1 MAGVDRLTR
10 FPVGNSTDDA
20 TRETGDT
27 VSAAEPAGE
36 RRGGRGGQPGGGQSR
51 GRGGQ
56 GRGGQ
61 GGGQKREGGGPRK
74 KVDRKI
80 QIGIV
85 VPPDAVLD
93 RSQHTRL
100 LQVDASSEP
109 LTERVVTPW
118 LERTPDNTILDVRAH
133 RILTQHGAP
142 AEGVW
147 PEVRDLLSS
156 ELRSRPTLYAGDLP
170 DRALDLALDRFLA
183 SVAPLREYG
192 RLGSLVFPF
201 PSYFTPGARA
211 LDYLE
216 WLRGRS
222 GDVPIA
228 VELRHRDWVAGKQRE
243 ATMEFLREHQLGYVC
258 VDVPSGFDSSSP
270 PLSVATTETAY
281 VRFHGKNAAAWE
293 TGADSGDDRFP
304 YDYRDGDFEPWPA
317 RLEKLT
323 AAAKQVHVIFSGRN
337 PDAAQRNARLLVR
350 VLTGDVVPEKKPEPS
365 PHKPRK
371 GGRRGGP
378 GGGYGGGAPGAF
390 GRR

>member
-1 MAGVDRLTR
+1 M
-10 FPVGNSTDDA
+10 
-20 TRETGDT
+20 
-27 VSAAEPAGE
+27 SAAEPAGE
-36 RRGGRGGQPGGGQSR
+36 RRGGRGRGGQGGGKSGGQGGGQGGGKSGG
-51 GRGGQ
+51 GRGQG

-61 GGGQKREGGGPRK
+61 GGRPKGGASDGSRNDGPRK

-93 RSQHTRL
+93 RAQHGRL

-109 LTERVVTPW
+109 LTERIVTPW
-118 LERTPDNTILDVRAH
+118 LERTPENTILDVRAH

-142 AEGVW
+142 ADGMW

-156 ELRSRPTLYAGDLP
+156 ELRSRPTLYAADLP
-170 DRALDLALDRFLA
+170 DKALDLALDRFLA

-192 RLGSLVFPF
+192 KLGALVFPF
-201 PSYFTPGARA
+201 PSYFTPGTRS

-228 VELRHRDWVAGKQRE
+228 VELRHKDWVAGKQRE
-243 ATMEFLREHQLGYVC
+243 ATMDFLREHQLGYVC

-270 PLSVATTETAY
+270 PLSVATSDTAF
-281 VRFHGKNAAAWE
+281 VRFHGKNAGAWE
-293 TGADSGDDRFP
+293 KGVDSGDDRFP
-304 YDYRDGDFEPWPA
+304 YDYRDADFEPWPA
-317 RLEKLT
+317 RLEKL
-323 AAAKQVHVIFSGRN
+323 AAASKQVHVMFSARN
-337 PDAAQRNARLLVR
+337 LDGAQRNARLLVR
-350 VLTGDVVPEKKPEPS
+350 VLTGDVVPEKKPEP
-365 PHKPRK
+365 PAKRPRK
-371 GGRRGGP
+371 GGYG
-378 GGGYGGGAPGAF
+378 GGGYGGGFGG

>member
-1 MAGVDRLTR
+1 M
-10 FPVGNSTDDA
+10 
-20 TRETGDT
+20 
-27 VSAAEPAGE
+27 SAAEPAGE
-36 RRGGRGGQPGGGQSR
+36 RRGGRGRGGKSGGQGGGQGGGKSGG
-51 GRGGQ
+51 GRGQG

-61 GGGQKREGGGPRK
+61 GGRPKGGASDGSRNDGPRK

-93 RSQHTRL
+93 RAQHGRL

-109 LTERVVTPW
+109 LTERIVTPW
-118 LERTPDNTILDVRAH
+118 LERTPENTILDVRAH

-142 AEGVW
+142 ADGMW

-156 ELRSRPTLYAGDLP
+156 ELRSRPTLYAADLP
-170 DRALDLALDRFLA
+170 DKALDLALDRFLA

-192 RLGSLVFPF
+192 KLGALVFPF
-201 PSYFTPGARA
+201 PSYFTPGTRS

-228 VELRHRDWVAGKQRE
+228 VELRHKDWVAGKQRE
-243 ATMEFLREHQLGYVC
+243 ATMDFLREHQLGYVC

-270 PLSVATTETAY
+270 PLSVATSDTAF
-281 VRFHGKNAAAWE
+281 VRFHGKNAGAWE
-293 TGADSGDDRFP
+293 KGVDSGDDRFP
-304 YDYRDGDFEPWPA
+304 YDYRDADFEPWPA
-317 RLEKLT
+317 RLEKL
-323 AAAKQVHVIFSGRN
+323 AAASKQVHVMFSARSLDG
-337 PDAAQRNARLLVR
+337 AQRNARLLVR
-350 VLTGDVVPEKKPEPS
+350 VLTGDVVPEKKPEP
-365 PHKPRK
+365 PAKRPRK
-371 GGRRGGP
+371 GGYG
-378 GGGYGGGAPGAF
+378 GGGYGGGFGG

>member
-1 MAGVDRLTR
+1 M
-10 FPVGNSTDDA
+10 
-20 TRETGDT
+20 
-27 VSAAEPAGE
+27 SAAEPAGE
-36 RRGGRGGQPGGGQSR
+36 RRGGRGGQSRGGGRSRGHGGQSR
-51 GRGGQ
+51 SGGQ
-56 GRGGQ
+56 GSRGDGRGDQPRGG
-61 GGGQKREGGGPRK
+61 GRGDGPRK

-147 PEVRDLLSS
+147 PEVRDLLTP

-192 RLGSLVFPF
+192 RLGTLVFPF
-201 PSYFTPGARA
+201 PSYFTPGPRA

-243 ATMEFLREHQLGYVC
+243 ATMEFLRAHQLGYVC

-270 PLSVATTETAY
+270 PLSVATTDTAY
-281 VRFHGKNAAAWE
+281 VRFHGKNAGAWE
-293 TGADSGDDRFP
+293 TGADAGDDRFP

-323 AAAKQVHVIFSGRN
+323 AASKQVHVIFSGRN

-365 PHKPRK
+365 PNRPRK
-371 GGRRGGP
+371 GGGRRGGGP
-378 GGGYGGGAPGAF
+378 GGPGGAF

>member
-1 MAGVDRLTR
+1 M
-10 FPVGNSTDDA
+10 
-20 TRETGDT
+20 
-27 VSAAEPAGE
+27 SAAEPAGE
-36 RRGGRGGQPGGGQSR
+36 RRGGRGRGGQGGGKSGGGQGGGKSGG
-51 GRGGQ
+51 GRGQG

-61 GGGQKREGGGPRK
+61 GGRPKGGASDGSRNDGPRK

-93 RSQHTRL
+93 RAQHGRL

-109 LTERVVTPW
+109 LTERIVTPW
-118 LERTPDNTILDVRAH
+118 LERTPENTILDVRAH

-142 AEGVW
+142 ADGMW

-156 ELRSRPTLYAGDLP
+156 ELRSRPTLYAADLP
-170 DRALDLALDRFLA
+170 DKALDLALDRFLA

-192 RLGSLVFPF
+192 KLGALVFPF
-201 PSYFTPGARA
+201 PSYFTPGTRS

-228 VELRHRDWVAGKQRE
+228 VELRHKDWVAGKQRE
-243 ATMEFLREHQLGYVC
+243 ATMDFLREHQLGYVC

-270 PLSVATTETAY
+270 PLSVATSDTAF
-281 VRFHGKNAAAWE
+281 VRFHGKNAGAWE
-293 TGADSGDDRFP
+293 KGVDSGDDRFP
-304 YDYRDGDFEPWPA
+304 YDYRDADFEPWPA
-317 RLEKLT
+317 RLEKL
-323 AAAKQVHVIFSGRN
+323 AAASKQVHVMFSARN
-337 PDAAQRNARLLVR
+337 LDGAQRNARLLVR
-350 VLTGDVVPEKKPEPS
+350 VLTGDVVPEKKPEP
-365 PHKPRK
+365 PAKRPRK
-371 GGRRGGP
+371 GGYG
-378 GGGYGGGAPGAF
+378 GGGYGGGFGG

>member
-1 MAGVDRLTR
+1 
-10 FPVGNSTDDA
+10 
-20 TRETGDT
+20 

-36 RRGGRGGQPGGGQSR
+36 RRGGRGDQSRGGGQSR
-51 GRGGQ
+51 GAGQSRGGGKGGGKGGGQ
-56 GRGGQ
+56 SRGGGKGRGGQ
-61 GGGQKREGGGPRK
+61 PRGEPRDKGPRK

-80 QIGIV
+80 QVGIV
-85 VPPDAVLD
+85 VPPEAVLD
-93 RSQHTRL
+93 RSQHARL

-118 LERTPDNTILDVRAH
+118 LERTPDNAILDVRAH

-147 PEVRDLLSS
+147 PEVRDLLTP

-183 SVAPLREYG
+183 SVAPLREHG
-192 RLGSLVFPF
+192 RLGTLVFPF
-201 PSYFTPGARA
+201 PSYFTPGPRA

-243 ATMEFLREHQLGYVC
+243 ATMDFLREHQLGYVC

-270 PLSVATTETAY
+270 PLSVATTGIAY
-281 VRFHGKNAAAWE
+281 VRFHGKNAGAWE
-293 TGADSGDDRFP
+293 TGADTGDDRFA
-304 YDYRDGDFEPWPA
+304 YDYRDADFEPWPA
-317 RLEKLT
+317 RIEKLT
-323 AAAKQVHVIFSGRN
+323 AAAKQVHLIFSGRN
-337 PDAAQRNARLLVR
+337 ADAAQRNARLLVR

-365 PHKPRK
+365 PNRPRK
-371 GGRRGGP
+371 GGRP
-378 GGGYGGGAPGAF
+378 GGGYGGGAGGAF

>member
-1 MAGVDRLTR
+1 
-10 FPVGNSTDDA
+10 
-20 TRETGDT
+20 

-36 RRGGRGGQPGGGQSR
+36 RRGGRG
-51 GRGGQ
+51 RGGQ
-56 GRGGQ
+56 GSGGGKSGSGRGGRGAGR
-61 GGGQKREGGGPRK
+61 GGRAKGAANDGSRTDGPRK

-93 RSQHTRL
+93 RSQHTRV

-118 LERTPDNTILDVRAH
+118 LERTPENTVLDVRAH

-142 AEGVW
+142 ADGVW
-147 PEVRDLLSS
+147 PEVRDLLTP

-170 DRALDLALDRFLA
+170 DKALDLALDRFLA
-183 SVAPLREYG
+183 SVAPLREYDK
-192 RLGSLVFPF
+192 LGALVFPF
-201 PSYFTPGARA
+201 PSYFTPGTRS

-228 VELRHRDWVAGKQRE
+228 VELRHKDWVAGKQRE
-243 ATMEFLREHQLGYVC
+243 ATMDFLREHQLGYVC

-270 PLSVATTETAY
+270 PLSVATTDTAF
-281 VRFHGKNAAAWE
+281 VRFHGKNADAWE
-293 TGADSGDDRFP
+293 QSADSGDDRFP
-304 YDYRDGDFEPWPA
+304 YDYRDADFEPWPA
-317 RLEKLT
+317 RLEKL
-323 AAAKQVHVIFSGRN
+323 AAASKQVHVMFSGRN
-337 PDAAQRNARLLVR
+337 LDAAQRNARLLVR
-350 VLTGDVVPEKKPEPS
+350 VLTGDVVPEKKPDP
-365 PHKPRK
+365 PAKRPRK
-371 GGRRGGP
+371 GGYG
-378 GGGYGGGAPGAF
+378 GGGYGGGFGG

>member
-1 MAGVDRLTR
+1 
-10 FPVGNSTDDA
+10 
-20 TRETGDT
+20 

-36 RRGGRGGQPGGGQSR
+36 RRGGRGGQ

-56 GRGGQ
+56 GRGGHGRAGQGQRRGGQNRGGQ
-61 GGGQKREGGGPRK
+61 GGKGASDGPRK

-85 VPPDAVLD
+85 VPPEAVLD

-147 PEVRDLLSS
+147 PEVRDLLTPD
-156 ELRSRPTLYAGDLP
+156 LRSRPTLYAGDLP

-201 PSYFTPGARA
+201 PSYFTPGPRA

-228 VELRHRDWVAGKQRE
+228 VELRHRDWVAGKQRD
-243 ATMEFLREHQLGYVC
+243 ATMAFLHDHQLGYVC

-270 PLSVATTETAY
+270 PLSVATTDTAY
-281 VRFHGKNAAAWE
+281 VRFHGKNAGAWE

-317 RLEKLT
+317 RLEKLA

-350 VLTGDVVPEKKPEPS
+350 VLTGDVVPEKEPEPS
-365 PHKPRK
+365 NRPRK
-371 GGRRGGP
+371 GGGRRGGGP
-378 GGGYGGGAPGAF
+378 GGGYGGGPGGAF

>member
-1 MAGVDRLTR
+1 V
-10 FPVGNSTDDA
+10 
-20 TRETGDT
+20 
-27 VSAAEPAGE
+27 
-36 RRGGRGGQPGGGQSR
+36 
-51 GRGGQ
+51 
-56 GRGGQ
+56 
-61 GGGQKREGGGPRK
+61 
-74 KVDRKI
+74 
-80 QIGIV
+80 GIV
-85 VPPDAVLD
+85 VSPEAVLD

-118 LERTPDNTILDVRAH
+118 LERTPDNAILDIRAH

-142 AEGVW
+142 ADGVW
-147 PEVRDLLSS
+147 PEVRDLLTP

-183 SVAPLREYG
+183 SVAPLREHG
-192 RLGSLVFPF
+192 RLGTLVFPF
-201 PSYFTPGARA
+201 PSYFTPGPRA

-270 PLSVATTETAY
+270 PLSVATTDIAY
-281 VRFHGKNAAAWE
+281 VRFHGKNAGAWE
-293 TGADSGDDRFP
+293 TGADTGDDRFP

-323 AAAKQVHVIFSGRN
+323 AAARQVHLIFSGRN
-337 PDAAQRNARLLVR
+337 ADAAQRNARLLVR
-350 VLTGDVVPEKKPEPS
+350 VLTGDVVPERKPEPS
-365 PHKPRK
+365 TDRPRK
-371 GGRRGGP
+371 GGRP
-378 GGGYGGGAPGAF
+378 GGGYGGGGGGRGGAGGAF